1 MKLIIAEKPSLAK
14 NIATALKVSKV
25 KNGYIEGNGYI
36 ISWAFG
42 HLFSLKNVDDYLGE
56 KKKWNEVSLP
66 FIPIEFEFML
76 KQDKKT
82 KKIDAQVKK
91 QFETL
96 KSLANRKD
104 VTEIVN
110 CGDAD
115 REGQIIIDII
125 LKQIRTNK
133 KVTRLWLPEQTEDT
147 IISSMKNLKDN
158 KEYLN
163 LHNEGLA
170 RTYIDWLMG
179 INLTRY
185 VSLKSNSI
193 FPCGRVLIPI
203 VKYIYDRDIA
213 RDNFVEEKYLIL
225 ESKSKVLDQ
234 HINLSLKDKKYSLDS
249 KDEAIEKANL
259 LNKEKAFVKCI
270 TSKEVTKKPTKL
282 FSLSKL
288 QSKLSKEQN
297 ISFSKSLPIIQKL
310 YERGFIT
317 YPRTNTEYLA
327 ENEKSKVQTLISKL
341 NKSLNLNLVFK
352 DSKSLFDNSKIES
365 HSAIIPTTKIP
376 EDLKG
381 LDKIVYDIILN
392 RFISNFYD
400 EECIVKKSEMQI
412 SVGEELI
419 YLTRESIINE
429 GYLKIEPE
437 RINNKLP
444 NLTKYQEFDVK
455 FIVTEKKTTIP
466 KKVTESELANFLKNP
481 FKNTKSDEEIEGM
494 NEENDTDDYKSI
506 LNGIEIGTEATRT
519 GIIENAKL
527 YKYITQDK
535 QFFSIEPKGILLIEL
550 LDKLKID
557 LYKEK
562 TVVFSMIQKQVYKD
576 TKKIDDVIAAVS
588 DELNTIIHKENIEV
602 NNLIENSSE
611 IINNIKSKSKEI
623 IGYCPRCNYP
633 IYENSKAF
641 YCSNYKGRCKFA
653 LWKED
658 KFFTSRGKKI
668 TKSIA
673 TTLLNNN
680 SVAVYKLKS
689 KSGKEY
695 NALFT
700 LIDDGENIKF
710 ETKFIN

>member
-25 KNGYIEGNGYI
+25 KNGYIEGNGYV

-42 HLFSLKNVDDYLGE
+42 HLFSLKNIDDYLGE

-66 FIPIEFEFML
+66 FIPAEFEFIL

-82 KKIDAQVKK
+82 KKIDSQVKK

-96 KSLANRKD
+96 KSLVNRKD

-125 LKQIRTNK
+125 LKQIRTDK
-133 KVTRLWLPEQTEDT
+133 KVTRLWLPEQTEET

-234 HINLSLKDKKYSLDS
+234 HINLSLKDKKYSLDN

-310 YERGFIT
+310 YEGGFIT

-327 ENEKSKVQTLISKL
+327 ENEKSKIQTLISNL

-352 DSKSLFDNSKIES
+352 DSKSIFDNSKIES

-376 EDLKG
+376 KDLKG

-392 RFISNFYD
+392 RFISNFYHQ
-400 EECIVKKSEMQI
+400 ECIIKKSEMQI
-412 SVGEELI
+412 SVGDELI
-419 YLTRESIINE
+419 YLTGESIINE

-444 NLTKYQEFDVK
+444 DLTKYQEFDVK

-535 QFFSIEPKGILLIEL
+535 QYFSIEPKGILLIEL

-562 TVVFSMIQKQVYKD
+562 TVVFSMIQKQVYKG

-588 DELNTIIHKENIEV
+588 EELNTIINRENIEV
-602 NNLIENSSE
+602 NNLIKNSSE
-611 IINNIKSKSKEI
+611 LINNIKSKSKEI

-658 KFFTSRGKKI
+658 KFFISRGKKI

-700 LIDDGENIKF
+700 LIDEGKNIKF
-710 ETKFIN
+710 ETKFIK

>member
-56 KKKWNEVSLP
+56 KKKWNEVNLP
-66 FIPIEFEFML
+66 FIPTEFEFML

-82 KKIDAQVKK
+82 KKTDSEVKK

-147 IISSMKNLKDN
+147 IISSMQNIKDN

-163 LHNEGLA
+163 LYNEGIA

-234 HINLSLKDKKYSLDS
+234 TINLSLKDIKYSLDN
-249 KDEAIEKANL
+249 KEKAIEKANL

-310 YERGFIT
+310 YEGGFIT

-327 ENEKSKVQTLISKL
+327 ENEKSKVQTLISNL

-352 DSKSLFDNSKIES
+352 DSKSIFDNSKIES

-376 EDLKG
+376 KDLKG

-400 EECIVKKSEMQI
+400 QECIIKKSEMQI

-419 YLTRESIINE
+419 YLTGESIINE
-429 GYLKIEPE
+429 GYLKMEPE

-455 FIVTEKKTTIP
+455 FIVSEKKTTIP

-481 FKNTKSDEEIEGM
+481 FKNTKLDEEIEAM

-519 GIIENAKL
+519 GIIQNAKL

-535 QFFSIEPKGILLIEL
+535 QYFSIEPKGILLIEL
-550 LDKLKID
+550 LDKLKIE

-562 TVVFSMIQKQVYKD
+562 TVVFSMIQKQVYKG

-588 DELNTIIHKENIEV
+588 DELNTIINRENIEV
-602 NNLIENSSE
+602 NSLIENSSE
-611 IINNIKSKSKEI
+611 IINNVKSKSKEI

-641 YCSNYKGRCKFA
+641 NCSNYKGGCKFA

-668 TKSIA
+668 TKAIA

>member
-259 LNKEKAFVKCI
+259 LNKEKAFVKSI

>member
-66 FIPIEFEFML
+66 FIPAEFEFML
-76 KQDKKT
+76 KRDKKT
-82 KKIDAQVKK
+82 KKTDSQVKK

-147 IISSMKNLKDN
+147 IISSMQNIKDN

-163 LHNEGLA
+163 LYNEGLA
-170 RTYIDWLMG
+170 RTYIDWIMG

-234 HINLSLKDKKYSLDS
+234 HINLSLKDKKYSLDN

-259 LNKEKAFVKCI
+259 LNKEKAFVKSI
-270 TSKEVTKKPTKL
+270 TSKEVTKKPPKL

-288 QSKLSKEQN
+288 QSKLSKEYN

-310 YERGFIT
+310 YEGGFIT
-317 YPRTNTEYLA
+317 YPRTNTEYLG

-352 DSKSLFDNSKIES
+352 DSKSIFDNSKIES

-376 EDLKG
+376 KDLKG

-400 EECIVKKSEMQI
+400 QECIIKKSEMQI

-419 YLTRESIINE
+419 YLTGESIINE
-429 GYLKIEPE
+429 SYLKIEPE

-455 FIVTEKKTTIP
+455 FIVMEKKTTIP

-535 QFFSIEPKGILLIEL
+535 QHFSIEPKGILLIDL

-562 TVVFSMIQKQVYKD
+562 TVVFSMIQKQVYKG
-576 TKKIDDVIAAVS
+576 TKKIDDVIATVS
-588 DELNTIIHKENIEV
+588 DELNTIINKENIEV

-633 IYENSKAF
+633 IYGNSKAF
-641 YCSNYKGRCKFA
+641 YCSNYKGGCKFA

-668 TKSIA
+668 TKAIA
-673 TTLLNNN
+673 TSLLNNK
-680 SVAVYKLKS
+680 SVDVYKLKS

-700 LIDDGENIKF
+700 LIDDGKNIKF
-710 ETKFIN
+710 ETKFIK